1 MKILKFIRDN
11 FLLILTLFLLAFIPL
26 YPKIPLVDIVNTW
39 VYIRVEDVIIA
50 LAWIIFF
57 IYYLRKKAT
66 LKTPLTYPI
75 LIFWIVGA
83 IATIHGVIFLFPKL
97 AGLYPHLALLNFLRR
112 IEYLSVFFLAYSAM
126 KNKKFT
132 IPLTFTLAVTMLTVF
147 AYGVGQK
154 LFSFPAFLTMNE
166 EFAKGIPLRLSQAA
180 RIPST
185 FGGHYDLAAYL
196 TLLIPIMGAMVFGFK
211 NWFAKIFFF
220 LTALCGLILLLMTA
234 SRVSYGVYLVSIVFL
249 LVLQKGKKFILPVVI
264 LSLLLMNSFDG
275 ISQRFASTFQQVDL
289 AVDSRTGKAIGVI
302 SQGGEDSGQIIIQDK
317 ESTGENLPQGSKY
330 INLPST
336 GGKEFDSE
344 ILIKRLG
351 ANGEEMTVSS
361 TGSVIVKKAFAYD
374 VSFTTRFQGEWPRAI
389 TALQRNILLG
399 SGYSSISLAT
409 DNNYLRM
416 LGETGIL
423 GFASFVLI
431 FVFATIYTWRVLP
444 SVSDS
449 KTRSLVFGVMSGVL
463 ALALNAV
470 LIDVFEAS
478 KVAFVLWLVLGSML
492 GLVHLYQE
500 KAVNYSKEFL
510 RIISSIPVI
519 IGTIILSGS
528 IIFWPMVS
536 NHFVADD
543 FTWLRW
549 AADCGSLV
557 SQGGP
562 QVCGSAIDTIKS
574 FFQHSQGFFYRPG
587 TKTYFY
593 LMYPLFEL
601 FPTPFHVVSL
611 ALHLISTSLLFFIFK
626 KILKSRWWAF
636 AGAIIFMVLSIH
648 AESIYWISVTG
659 HMITATLIFLALL
672 AFMYWKETKNIFLF
686 IIAWISV
693 LISTFFHEY
702 GTMGP
707 IILIAYDLLYSQKI
721 SFKSLSKKWYYVVLL
736 APILIYYL
744 LRSSASS
751 FWSGG
756 DYSYNLTNLPFNVVG
771 NLIGYFF
778 ATFIGPAFTP
788 LYSAARAFTS
798 SNIPVAILL
807 IAAIL
812 LSIVAIFLRV
822 KRMRRLLLN
831 KQLIFALSF
840 FIIGLIPF
848 LGLGNMSDR
857 YVYLASG
864 GIVLATIMLLKDS
877 LNMKKKGIFIGAIV
891 AGVIFVGFHLAQLRT
906 SNLEWKQ
913 AGRTSNNALVA
924 LAFAYSQPG
933 TLSPTPIFYFINV
946 PIKYGDAWIFPLG
959 LKDGL
964 WFSFQSTPLTV
975 IQTEDKDAAMTHGK
989 KAYNDVH
996 IFKFENNG
1004 DLLELKIPTPTPTL
1018 GPGKNR

>member
-1 MKILKFIRDN
+1 MKILKFIQN
-11 FLLILTLFLLAFIPL
+11 NLLLIITLFLLAFIPL

-57 IYYLRKKAT
+57 IHYWRKKAT
-66 LKTPLTYPI
+66 LKTPLSYPI

-112 IEYLSVFFLAYSAM
+112 VEYLSVFFLAFSAM
-126 KNKKFT
+126 KDKKFAT
-132 IPLTFTLAVTMLTVF
+132 PLIFTMAFTMLTVF
-147 AYGVGQK
+147 AYGIGQK

-211 NWFAKIFFF
+211 NWFAKAFFF
-220 LTALCGLILLLMTA
+220 FTALCGLILLLMTA
-234 SRVSYGVYLVSIVFL
+234 SRVSYGVYLVSIIFL
-249 LVLQKGKKFILPVVI
+249 LILQKGKKFIIPVVV
-264 LSLLLMNSFDG
+264 LSLFLMNSFDG

-330 INLPST
+330 INLPSKT
-336 GGKEFDSE
+336 SKQFESE

-351 ANGEEMTVSS
+351 VNGEEMTVSS

-423 GFASFVLI
+423 GFIAFFMI
-431 FVFATIYTWRVLP
+431 FVFAAIYIWRVLP
-444 SVSDS
+444 SITDRR
-449 KTRSLVFGVMSGVL
+449 TRSLVFGVMSGVL

-478 KVAFVLWLVLGSML
+478 KVAFVMWIILGGTL
-492 GLVHLYQE
+492 GLAHLYQE
-500 KAVNYSKEFL
+500 RSVNYAKEFL
-510 RIISSIPVI
+510 KIISSIPVM
-519 IGTIILSGS
+519 IGAIILFGS
-528 IIFWPMVS
+528 IAFWPMIS

-549 AADCGSLV
+549 AADCTSLI

-562 QVCGSAIDTIKS
+562 QVCGSAVDTIKS

-611 ALHLISTSLLFFIFK
+611 ALHLTSTSLLFFIFK

-636 AGAIIFMVLSIH
+636 AGAIIFMVLSVH
-648 AESIYWISVTG
+648 AESVYWISVTG
-659 HMITATLIFLALL
+659 HMATATLTFLALL
-672 AFMYWKETKNIFLF
+672 AFMYWKDTKNILLF
-686 IIAWISV
+686 IVAWISV
-693 LISTFFHEY
+693 FASTFFHEY
-702 GTMGP
+702 GTVGP
-707 IILIAYDLLYSQKI
+707 LILISYDLLYSQKLSI
-721 SFKSLSKKWYYVVLL
+721 KSIYKKWYYLVLL
-736 APILIYYL
+736 VPILIYYL

-756 DYSYNLTNLPFNVVG
+756 DYSYSITNLPFNVVG
-771 NLIGYFF
+771 NLIGYFLS
-778 ATFIGPAFTP
+778 TFIGPVFTP
-788 LYSAARAFTS
+788 IYTASRTYAS
-798 SNIPVAILL
+798 SHIPVTILL
-807 IAAIL
+807 IVVL
-812 LSIVAIFLRV
+812 LVSLLTLFLRLKAIRKYV
-822 KRMRRLLLN
+822 LD
-831 KQLIFALSF
+831 KQFIFAICF
-840 FIIGLIPF
+840 FVIGLVPF

-857 YVYLASG
+857 YVYLASA
-864 GIVLATIMLLKDS
+864 GIVLGAIILLKNS
-877 LNMKKKGIFIGAIV
+877 LNLKRRGLLAGTIIVGIIFIG
-891 AGVIFVGFHLAQLRT
+891 FHLLQLRT
-906 SNLEWKQ
+906 SNAEWRQ

-933 TLSPTPIFYFINV
+933 ALPKAPTFYFINV

-964 WFSFQSTPLTV
+964 WFSFQNTDLTV
-975 IQTEDKDAAMTHGK
+975 IQTVDEEAAMAHGK
-989 KAYNDVH
+989 KAYGDVH

-1004 DLLELKIPTPTPTL
+1004 DLLELKIPAPEPTL
-1018 GPGKNR
+1018 SPGKKR